1 MTKYP
6 EVVFIIHLVGKTFT
20 AFSNAGTGLKPCAAG
35 PERYNLSA
43 YHCLFF
49 GCRHINPGNQ
59 WPTLSS
65 MSAILN
71 FFNHFPSK
79 MSHRVLTLS

>member
-6 EVVFIIHLVGKTFT
+6 EVVFIIYLVGKTFT
-20 AFSNAGTGLKPCAAG
+20 AFSNAGTGLKPRAAG

-49 GCRHINPGNQ
+49 GRTDILIREINGQ
-59 WPTLSS
+59 
-65 MSAILN
+65 
-71 FFNHFPSK
+71 HFLPC
-79 MSHRVLTLS
+79 LQF